1 MASDSTRHSVD
12 SGQLAEALREAE
24 NRYRSLIDGFVD
36 GLIVIDETGTVRNF
50 NPSAARIFGYPE
62 SAVVGKNVN
71 MLMPASDKD
80 RHDGYIERYLDTGD
94 AQIIGIGREVTGL
107 RKDGTE
113 FPMDLSVAEM
123 MVRENRYFIGTVR
136 DISTRKEVEAELR
149 QAHKMEA
156 LGQLTGGVAHDFNNL
171 LAVLMMDLELLDE
184 LTQGE
189 EELSELVT
197 EAREVARTGAE
208 LTRRLLAFSRR
219 QPLQPKALD
228 LNALISNTASLLRRT
243 LGESVEI
250 DIVAPGNLWPT
261 LADPGQVE
269 NALLNLAIN
278 ARDAMPGGGR
288 LTIETQN
295 KLLDDDYTAQQVELD
310 PGEYVLLSV
319 TDTGE
324 GMPPEV
330 IEKAFDPFFST
341 KDSGHGSGLG
351 LSMIY
356 GFVKQSSG
364 HISIYSEVGRGT
376 SIAIYLPRAPSGESV
391 EPGPAAAAALVTGRE
406 TILLVEDHPQ
416 LRRRALRVLRDLG
429 YRVIEAK
436 NGDAA
441 LETISARD
449 DIDLL
454 FTDIVMPGG
463 LDGTQLAEAARDIRP
478 GLRVLF
484 TTGYAEHAQIRTGLL
499 EQGGDLL
506 RKPYSRRELSDKL
519 RGLLD

>member
-1 MASDSTRHSVD
+1 MASDSTGNSTNVGH
-12 SGQLAEALREAE
+12 LAEALREAE
-24 NRYRSLIDGFVD
+24 NRYRLLMDNIVD
-36 GLIVIDETGTVRNF
+36 GLIVIDETGIVRNF
-50 NPSAARIFGYPE
+50 NPAAARIFGYSE
-62 SAVVGKNVN
+62 SEVVGRDVN
-71 MLMPASDKD
+71 MLMPAPDKD
-80 RHDGYIERYLDTGD
+80 RHGGYIRNYLDTGD
-94 AQIIGIGREVTGL
+94 ARIIGIGREVTG
-107 RKDGTE
+107 RRNDGGE

-123 MVRENRYFIGTVR
+123 MVRGNRYFIGTVR
-136 DISTRKEVEAELR
+136 DITRRKEVEAELR

-184 LTQGE
+184 LTQGQ

-197 EAREVARTGAE
+197 EAREVASTGAE
-208 LTRRLLAFSRR
+208 LTQRLLAFSRR
-219 QPLQPKALD
+219 QPLRPMALD
-228 LNALISNTASLLRRT
+228 LNGLISNTASLLRRT

-250 DIVAPGNLWPT
+250 DIVTPGNLWPT

-278 ARDAMPGGGR
+278 ARDAMQGGGR
-288 LTIETQN
+288 LTIETRN
-295 KLLDDDYTAQQVELD
+295 KRLDEDYAAQQAELE

-324 GMPPEV
+324 GMPPDV

-341 KDSGHGSGLG
+341 KEAGHGSGLG

-356 GFVKQSSG
+356 GFVKQSGG
-364 HISIYSEVGRGT
+364 HISIYSEVGHGT
-376 SIAIYLPRAPSGESV
+376 TVSIYLPRAPSEETVETDSV
-391 EPGPAAAAALVTGRE
+391 AAAPMVTGSE
-406 TILLVEDHPQ
+406 TVLLVEDHPQ
-416 LRRRALRVLRDLG
+416 LRRRALQVLEDLG
-429 YRVIEAK
+429 YRVIEAE

-441 LETISARD
+441 MEKISMHD

-463 LDGTQLAEAARDIRP
+463 LDGVELAEAVRAIRP
-478 GLRVLF
+478 GIKVLF
-484 TTGYAEHAQIRTGLL
+484 TTGYAEHAQIRVGLL
-499 EQGGDLL
+499 EDGGDLL
-506 RKPYSRRELSDKL
+506 RKPYSRRELADKL